1 MKTVIFKP
9 VILILFF
16 LATSIVSLNAI
27 SYADG
32 GNKGTIKIEL
42 RPGFTI
48 EDIIQDLHNNAN
60 ITNVSTIHCGGSI
73 YTLKY
78 NSKMVDSST
87 LKQFLDAH
95 PGVDIFYG
103 ESKSDGAEK

>member
-1 MKTVIFKP
+1 MRTVIFKP
-9 VILILFF
+9 VILVLFF
-16 LATSIVSLNAI
+16 LATTIVSLNAI

-32 GNKGTIKIEL
+32 GNKGAIKIEL
-42 RPGFTI
+42 YPGFTI

-60 ITNVSTIHCGGSI
+60 ITNVSVIHNGGNI

-78 NSKMVDSST
+78 NPKMIDSSI

-103 ESKSDGAEK
+103 GSKPNGLEK